1 MGLVSGIR
9 NTLLPAKGN
18 QTNQNL
24 RVDDYGNLFAMQG
37 LPASL
42 TAALE
47 GSLFVARHA
56 PLAGGSGLAIG
67 ITAAFVDT
75 TPALVLTNAETT
87 GGKTYLP
94 LYIRGRV
101 TAAGST
107 TTSSEVSVE
116 VDNTNRFVS
125 GGTSLTS
132 LIACTNPAN
141 TTASKAT
148 LVAGAITAAA
158 AGTQRRFVGSAIAK
172 VQTGPDYTINDV
184 LLLTFGATPQFT
196 HQAQVIGAGTTVETI
211 HLPFAGCAVPP
222 GGSLVL
228 NFANVANVTTAP
240 SFEFEVAWIER

>member
-1 MGLVSGIR
+1 MGLISGVKS
-9 NTLLPAKGN
+9 TLLPAKNGN
-18 QTNQNL
+18 VNQNL
-24 RVDDYGNLFAMQG
+24 RMDDYGNPFALQG

-47 GSLFVARHA
+47 GSLFVARHVPA
-56 PLAGGSGLAIG
+56 AGGSGIALG
-67 ITAAFVDT
+67 ITTAFVDT
-75 TPALVLTNAETT
+75 TPGLVLSNAESA

-94 LYIRGRV
+94 LYIRGRI

-107 TTSSEVSVE
+107 TSSSEVSVE
-116 VDNTNRFVS
+116 VDAANRFVS
-125 GGTSLTS
+125 GGTSLTTT
-132 LIACTNPAN
+132 IANTNPLN

-158 AGTQRRFVGSAIAK
+158 AGANRRFVGSALAK
-172 VQTGPDYTINDV
+172 VQTAPCYTVNDV
-184 LLLTFGATPQFT
+184 LLMTFGSTPQFA

-211 HLPFAGCAVPP
+211 HLPFAACAVPP

-240 SFEFEVAWIER
+240 SVEFEVAWIER